1 MSEKWK
7 GPFPPGPL
15 EVFPRTIKE
24 HQANV
29 RALRCVVTQN
39 PWPTI
44 HHCHG
49 GSMSLA
55 GYHTGMGKRGVGEA
69 LIIPLK
75 ENFHV
80 GDEGIDFNIGVTTW
94 ELWYGTQMEFLQE
107 VNEQLGYNIFAL
119 HKEWEQNPPKRGR

>member
-1 MSEKWK
+1 
-7 GPFPPGPL
+7 
-15 EVFPRTIKE
+15 
-24 HQANV
+24 
-29 RALRCVVTQN
+29 
-39 PWPTI
+39 
-44 HHCHG
+44 
-49 GSMSLA
+49 MSLA